1 MHNLID
7 FLMNGADVKRFHTVN
22 TLNTESVGHHSHGVA
37 VICFLFDPEPSKEL
51 LTAALFHDLAEQFTG
66 DIPSPAKRE
75 LGIGK
80 DVSDLE
86 IDILRRSG
94 VFMPA
99 LSDENARVLKL
110 ADIAH
115 GMLFCLK
122 EIRMGNHQIVIV
134 FNRYVSYAE
143 NMALSETEKR
153 VFNTIIKMAR
163 TELSDWIEIARL
175 GE

>member
-1 MHNLID
+1 MKNLID
-7 FLMNGADVKRFHTVN
+7 FLTNGADVKRFHTVN
-22 TLNTESVGHHSHGVA
+22 TINTETVGHHSHGVA
-37 VICFLFDPEPSKEL
+37 VMCFLFDYEPSKEL

-86 IDILRRSG
+86 TDILRRSG
-94 VFMPA
+94 VFMPE
-99 LSDENARVLKL
+99 LPDEDTRTLKL
-110 ADIAH
+110 ADISH
-115 GMLFCLK
+115 GLLFCLK
-122 EIRMGNHQIVIV
+122 EIRMGNHKMGIV

-143 NMALSETEKR
+143 NMALSEKEKR
-153 VFNTIIKMAR
+153 VFDNIISMAR
-163 TELSDWIEIARL
+163 EELSDWIEIARM